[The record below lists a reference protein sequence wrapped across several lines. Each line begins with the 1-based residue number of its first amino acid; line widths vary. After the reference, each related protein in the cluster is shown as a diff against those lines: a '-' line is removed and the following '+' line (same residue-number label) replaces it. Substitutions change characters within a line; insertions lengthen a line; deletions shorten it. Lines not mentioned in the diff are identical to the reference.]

1 MPGLGREALPGTGHS
16 DHYISQALK
25 ELEQLVLGPISS
37 RNGPWRP
44 KALMNARRW
53 EIAKDSTG
61 SQCGNI
67 TSTLLCGCVAGGHL
81 RAFAHNGSATAIPGF
96 NP

>member
-37 RNGPWRP
+37 RNGPWQP
-44 KALMNARRW
+44 KALKRPLFHL
-53 EIAKDSTG
+53 EICSHLFQWPPEKCHCAPTC
-61 SQCGNI
+61 SQ
-67 TSTLLCGCVAGGHL
+67 
-81 RAFAHNGSATAIPGF
+81 
-96 NP
+96 